1 MRFSNRY
8 PIQHSA
14 EQVWALISDPYFS
27 KESYELA
34 NADYDILSES
44 IQGQKRL
51 IQARIRFRAPLPA
64 IAKKLLG
71 REHLSYIQNLELDP
85 QQKKGSWTIKVE
97 GAGSKVQANGHY
109 QILPSGEH
117 SFREFAGEVRVSI
130 PFVGGKIE
138 KEIAKK
144 LEEGQRKSI
153 EIIEKKLAG

>member
-14 EQVWALISDPYFS
+14 EQVWALISDPDFS
-27 KESYELA
+27 KESYDQA
-34 NADYDILSES
+34 NADYEILSEN

-51 IQARIRFRAPLPA
+51 IQARIRFRDPLPR
-64 IAKKLLG
+64 IAKKLLR
-71 REHLSYIQNLELDP
+71 REHLSYIQSLELDP
-85 QQKKGSWTIKVE
+85 QLKKGSWTIKVE
-97 GAGSKVQANGHY
+97 GAGNKVQANGYY

-130 PFVGGKIE
+130 PFVGRRIE

-144 LEEGQRKSI
+144 LEAGQKKST
-153 EIIEKKLAG
+153 EIIEKKLA